1 MSFARLSAFLFV
13 CAATALT
20 VAFPAD
26 STIVARDDASWTND
40 ATFRSAILDTTNSYR
55 SAHGASALTWDD
67 TLASYALQH
76 TQPCVFQHSGGPYGE
91 NLAAGYAS
99 PSASVA
105 AWGDEGKQ
113 YSCSNPGFSSATGHF
128 TQLVWKST
136 TKVGCGRVN
145 CNGSN
150 GTPGW
155 YLTCEYSPAGNIVG
169 NNNQYFK
176 DNVQC

>member
-1 MSFARLSAFLFV
+1 MSFARLSAFLLA
-13 CAATALT
+13 CAVTALAIPT
-20 VAFPAD
+20 D
-26 STIVARDDASWTND
+26 GTIVARDV
-40 ATFRSAILDTTNSYR
+40 LL
-55 SAHGASALTWDD
+55 ALTAY
-67 TLASYALQH
+67 TLTPAGQMTPPSARLSSIPPIHTEAHMARPRLHGTIPSLRMRYNIPSPACFNIAVDHTGRTLLQ
-76 TQPCVFQHSGGPYGE
+76 
-91 NLAAGYAS
+91 GYAS
-99 PSASVA
+99 ASASVS

-155 YLTCEYSPAGNIVG
+155 YLTCEYSPAGNYRRE
-169 NNNQYFK
+169 Q
-176 DNVQC
+176 